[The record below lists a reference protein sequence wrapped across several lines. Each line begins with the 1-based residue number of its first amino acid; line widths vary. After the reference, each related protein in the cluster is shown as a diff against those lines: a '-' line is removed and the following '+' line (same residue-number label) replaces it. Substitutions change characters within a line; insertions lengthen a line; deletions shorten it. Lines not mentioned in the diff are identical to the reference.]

1 MRDRYRTRKGIK
13 FWIERL
19 IINLAEELGFSSISV
34 PISPKSLREWGN
46 NCSGYFLLKWGLV
59 LPNLGNG
66 HRVGNNFMFQA

>member
-34 PISPKSLREWGN
+34 PIFPNSLKEWGDDH
-46 NCSGYFLLKWGLV
+46 SSYFLLKRGTV
-59 LPNLGNG
+59 LLNLGNG
-66 HRVGNNFMFQA
+66 HRLGNNLEF